1 MTKSCPKISVVT
13 PSFNQGVYLERTI
26 KSVLAQD
33 YGNFEYLV
41 IDGNSTDNS
50 IEIIKKYS
58 ADIAYWVSERDEGQY
73 QAISN
78 GFKIATGDILCW
90 INSDDIMMPGALSAV
105 AEVFLQSDADVVFG
119 NLHYI
124 DSNDALIREM
134 RNTPLIKLG
143 YLYRAGFGLSQPEV
157 FWTKSIYDRVGG
169 LKTSGKF
176 AMDDDL
182 FFRFIRSGAKFQHI
196 RKNLSAL
203 RFHANTKTSRI
214 SEVGAQESADIR
226 ANLIFSRSDLFRR
239 VLTIFVWIRKIYY
252 FTKQKDLDY
261 VTSLFLTKI
270 KKIRFY

>member
-176 AMDDDL
+176 A
-182 FFRFIRSGAKFQHI
+182 KF
-196 RKNLSAL
+196 
-203 RFHANTKTSRI
+203 
-214 SEVGAQESADIR
+214 
-226 ANLIFSRSDLFRR
+226 
-239 VLTIFVWIRKIYY
+239 Y
-252 FTKQKDLDY
+252 
-261 VTSLFLTKI
+261 
-270 KKIRFY
+270 